1 MESLMSLTLW
11 VLLGFL
17 PQNTLA
23 QHVTLS
29 PSGVAEINRFLSD
42 AIQQG
47 EIPAVEA
54 IVVSKDTVLYHEVFG
69 KRNAGRNLELQRGDL
84 FDVASMTKPVT
95 AAAVMMLYDE
105 GKLDLDDPVSRYLTA
120 FEDLE
125 VMTSFNEE
133 DTTYTSTLPMNPITI
148 RHLLTHTSGM
158 GYPFLHEPL
167 QRLAE
172 KLGDVGFLYDY
183 MRFPL
188 LYEPGAGWSYG
199 ISSRVLGA
207 LVEKVSGQRLDEFFA
222 RRIFSPLGMHDTFY
236 EIPEEKLD
244 RRVTVQVRENGVWV
258 EQPLPEQHEPP
269 IIGDAALMST
279 GGDYARFLRMLLNG
293 GTLDGTRILSERSV
307 ELMTR
312 NQIGELVVQELFN
325 DFPVGAGRD
334 KFGFGFQI
342 ASSVPESNSRAAG
355 SYSWAGSNNTFFW
368 VDPEREIAV
377 VLLMQYLPFHDETVQ
392 IVYAGFEQRVYDS
405 LN

>member
-1 MESLMSLTLW
+1 MKHLMNLTLW

-23 QHVTLS
+23 QHVSLS
-29 PSGVAEINRFLSD
+29 QSGAEEIARFLSE

-54 IVVSKDTVLYHEVFG
+54 IVVNKDTVLYHEVFG
-69 KRNAGRNLELQRGDL
+69 KRNAGRNLELQKGDL

-105 GKLDLDDPVSRYLTA
+105 GKLDLDEPVSRYLPA
-120 FEDLE
+120 SEDLE

-133 DTTYTSTLPMNPITI
+133 DTTYTSTPPTNPITI
-148 RHLLTHTSGM
+148 RHLLSHTSGM

-172 KLGDVGFLYDY
+172 KLGDAGFLYDY
-183 MRFPL
+183 MQFPL

-199 ISSRVLGA
+199 ISSRVLGT
-207 LVEKVSGQRLDEFFA
+207 LVEKVSGQSLDAFFE
-222 RRIFSPLGMHDTFY
+222 RRIFAPLGMDNTFY
-236 EIPEEKLD
+236 DIPEDKLD

-258 EQPLPEQHEPP
+258 KQPLPENPEPLT
-269 IIGDAALMST
+269 IGDAALIST
-279 GGDYARFLRMLLNG
+279 GRDYARFLQMLLNEG
-293 GTLDGTRILSERSV
+293 ALDGTRILSERSV
-307 ELMTR
+307 ELMTQ
-312 NQIGELVVQELFN
+312 NQIGDVVVQELFN
-325 DFPVGAGRD
+325 EFPAGAGRD
-334 KFGFGFQI
+334 KFGLGFQI
-342 ASSVPESNSRAAG
+342 ATSVPESSSRAVG

-368 VDPEREIAV
+368 VDPEREVAA
-377 VLLMQYLPFHDETVQ
+377 VLLMQYLPFHDETAQ
-392 IVYAGFEQRVYDS
+392 RMYEGFERRVYDS